1 MLFDAKTQKWTE
13 LVKTKPNSGW
23 EEWSRDGDYIY
34 FLGAPPGGQQGVF
47 RVRTS
52 DRKLEQVASLKDF
65 RQALGWGQWVGLP
78 RTILPSSSATPAP
91 GISTPSTGT
100 RLDDEVLVLG
110 VSGDSVAPSH
120 NQSCRHNWSNLCTRL

>member
-65 RQALGWGQWVGLP
+65 RQALGWGQWV
-78 RTILPSSSATPAP
+78 PARAIYSQLQVHRAAADIYISVIHRLGAEHEP
-91 GISTPSTGT
+91 GPN
-100 RLDDEVLVLG
+100 
-110 VSGDSVAPSH
+110 H
-120 NQSCRHNWSNLCTRL
+120 W